1 VYGRSFYE
9 QVADALPGFL
19 PPSMRN
25 FEWYRTSANLKL
37 WYGAEGREHYE
48 VQIVKTGP
56 KKLDLGLEI
65 GFHAEHKD
73 VARNDD
79 TMQGLVKAEKRW
91 RGELGKQPEVGEF
104 IGYQSKV
111 WRRMSEVWT
120 GVTDDPFVA
129 VDAAER
135 LAMYIKALEPLRA
148 KAPLR
153 GGEPLRTN
161 AASSPRRAER

>member
-1 VYGRSFYE
+1 MYGRAFYE
-9 QVADALPGFL
+9 NIADALTGFL

-48 VQIVKTGP
+48 VQLVKLGP

-79 TMQGLVKAEKRW
+79 TVQALAGAEERW
-91 RGELGKQPEVGEF
+91 RTELGPQPEVGEF
-104 IGYQSKV
+104 IGYQSKT
-111 WRRMSEVWT
+111 WRRISEVWT
-120 GVTDDPFVA
+120 GVTDDPGVA

-135 LAMYIKALEPLRA
+135 LAAYIKTFESIRGGGAVGTAKRRA
-148 KAPLR
+148 KR
-153 GGEPLRTN
+153 
-161 AASSPRRAER
+161 